1 MKKNVS
7 LLFVILVSIVY
18 LPALFGQIFQLS
30 GTVTDNSY
38 QPIYE
43 AWIDIY
49 SEGIPNCYQTGVDG
63 QYGGWNIWANT
74 IDIVCS
80 KQGYQTVSITVHPST
95 QENIIDFRLTRI
107 TSSTSPTPSSTI
119 FPSPTPSST
128 TIPSPTPSSTT
139 LSSPTPSSTIFPS
152 PTPVPSP
159 PFKLIP
165 ILGIHDYNG
174 DGTADVA
181 IFRPSTGLWAVR
193 DITRFYYGNSDDI
206 PISEYYSGNVTPDFA
221 VFRRNIGLWAIRD
234 FTRIYFGSSSD
245 IPVPGDYNADGYCDI
260 GIFRDTSGLWA
271 VRDITRVYF
280 GSTGDIPH

>member
-18 LPALFGQIFQLS
+18 LPALFGQVFQLS
-30 GTVTDNSY
+30 GTVTDNSD

-49 SEGIPNCYQTGVDG
+49 SEEIPNCYQTSVDG
-63 QYGGWNIWANT
+63 SYAGWNLWDNE

-80 KQGYQTVSITVHPST
+80 KQGYRTVSITVHPST
-95 QENIIDFRLTRI
+95 QENIIDFRLTQI
-107 TSSTSPTPSSTI
+107 ASSTSPTPSSTI

-128 TIPSPTPSSTT
+128 I
-139 LSSPTPSSTIFPS
+139 LPS

-159 PFKLIP
+159 PSKLIP

-174 DGTADVA
+174 DGTADIA

-193 DITRFYYGNSDDI
+193 DITRFYYGTSDDI

-245 IPVPGDYNADGYCDI
+245 IPAPGDYNADGYCDI